1 METPAQS
8 STLRVPRGGW
18 RELVIVLLGFS
29 ASTAALM
36 RQVAFHLGSVA
47 RVDNGD
53 GQFSIWNVAWVARTL
68 VVDPLHVFDANIFY
82 PHRWT
87 LAYSEA
93 NLGEGALAVPVYW
106 LTRNVYAAH
115 NAVLLLSFVL
125 SGTAAYYLVRYLTGD
140 RRAAAIAGIGFAYC
154 PFVLGHTPHI
164 QLEWTAGLP
173 LALLAFH
180 RLADR
185 PTIDRGLVLGAVVG
199 AQALFCAYYAIFAV
213 LIVGYAVLV
222 LTVTRRLWTA
232 RGYWMALLAAA
243 GATALVAAPLYL
255 PYALLRKQT
264 GFSRTLEDAGS
275 FSAIWRMY
283 FASSAYA
290 HAWMLQLVGH
300 KGELLFPGFITSMF
314 GVLGAGVGW
323 FDRRSHLRETA
334 FLYSTLAVLA
344 YWASL
349 GPSAG
354 LYSALYTLIPAFT
367 WLRAPGRLGLI
378 VTLALVTLAGIGISA
393 ALQKFSRPILLTGA
407 LATIALAELAVP
419 IKFPAVPPV
428 DPAYQVLATLPSGP
442 VIEMPVYSER
452 FAFVRARYMLSSTV
466 HWMPLVDAYSDHI
479 PKDFIAKAD
488 VLGDFPTRDAFKLLE
503 RDTVRY
509 AVFHTDTYSPAA
521 HRDLSIRL
529 QQFSPY
535 LRQWYADERT
545 SLYEIVAFPP

>member
-8 STLRVPRGGW
+8 STLSVPRGGW
-18 RELVIVLLGFS
+18 RELLVVLLGFC
-29 ASTAALM
+29 ATTTALM

-93 NLGEGALAVPVYW
+93 NLGEGVLAVPVYW
-106 LTRNVYAAH
+106 LTRNVYTAH

-125 SGTAAYYLVRYLTGD
+125 SGTGAYYLVRYLTGD
-140 RRAAAIAGIGFAYC
+140 RRAAAVAGIGFAYC
-154 PFVLGHTPHI
+154 PFVFGHTPHI

-185 PTIDRGLVLGAVVG
+185 PTIGRGFALGAVVG
-199 AQALFCAYYAIFAV
+199 AQALFCAYYAVFAALV
-213 LIVGYAVLV
+213 VGYAALV
-222 LTVTRRLWTA
+222 LATTRRLWTS
-232 RGYWMALLAAA
+232 RQYWTALLAA
-243 GATALVAAPLYL
+243 GIATTVIAAPLYM
-255 PYALLRKQT
+255 PYALLRKET
-264 GFSRTLEDAGS
+264 GFSRTLENAGS
-275 FSAIWRMY
+275 FSATWKMY
-283 FASSAYA
+283 FASGAYA
-290 HAWMLQLVGH
+290 HAWMLKMVGH
-300 KGELLFPGFITSMF
+300 RGEVLFPGLVTSVF
-314 GVLGAGVGW
+314 GIVGVVSW
-323 FDRRSHLRETA
+323 LDRHSRLRESVI
-334 FLYSTLAVLA
+334 LYSTLAVLA

-354 LYSALYTLIPAFT
+354 LYSALYALIPPFT
-367 WLRAPGRLGLI
+367 WLRAPARLGLI
-378 VTLALVTLAGIGISA
+378 VTLAFAALAGIGISA

-407 LATIALAELAVP
+407 LATIALAELTVP
-419 IKFPAVPPV
+419 IKFPPVPSV
-428 DPAYQVLATLPSGP
+428 DSAYQVLATLPWGP

-466 HWMPLVDAYSDHI
+466 HWMPLVDAYSDYI

-488 VLGDFPTRDAFKLLE
+488 VLGDFPTREAFKLLE
-503 RDTVRY
+503 PDKVRY
-509 AVFHTDTYSPAA
+509 AVFHTDTYSADMR
-521 HRDLSIRL
+521 RDLSIRL

>member
-8 STLRVPRGGW
+8 STLSVPRGGW
-18 RELVIVLLGFS
+18 RELLVVLLGFC
-29 ASTAALM
+29 ATTAALM

-47 RVDNGD
+47 RIDNGD

-93 NLGEGALAVPVYW
+93 NLGEGMLAVPLYW

-115 NAVLLLSFVL
+115 NAVLLLSFVV
-125 SGTAAYYLVRYLTGD
+125 SGTAAYYLVRYLTRD
-140 RRAAAIAGIGFAYC
+140 RRAAAVAGIGFAYC
-154 PFVLGHTPHI
+154 PFVFGHTPHI

-185 PTIDRGLVLGAVVG
+185 PTIGRGFALGAVVG
-199 AQALFCAYYAIFAV
+199 VQALFCAYYAVFAALV
-213 LIVGYAVLV
+213 VGYAALV
-222 LTVTRRLWTA
+222 LATTRRLWTS
-232 RGYWMALLAAA
+232 RQYWTALLAA
-243 GATALVAAPLYL
+243 GIATTVIAAPLYM
-255 PYALLRKQT
+255 PYALLRNET
-264 GFSRTLEDAGS
+264 GFSRTLENAGS
-275 FSAIWRMY
+275 FSATWKMY
-283 FASSAYA
+283 FASGAYA
-290 HAWMLQLVGH
+290 HAWMLKIVGH
-300 KGELLFPGFITSMF
+300 RGEVLFPGIVTSVF
-314 GVLGAGVGW
+314 GIVGVVSW
-323 FDRRSHLRETA
+323 LDRHSRLRESVV
-334 FLYSTLAVLA
+334 LYSTLAVLA
-344 YWASL
+344 CWASL

-354 LYSALYTLIPAFT
+354 LYSALYALIPPFT
-367 WLRAPGRLGLI
+367 WLRAPARLGLI

-407 LATIALAELAVP
+407 LATIALGELAVP
-419 IKFPAVPPV
+419 IKFPPVPPV
-428 DPAYQVLATLPSGP
+428 DPAYQVLATLPWGP

-466 HWMPLVDAYSDHI
+466 HWMPLVDAYSDYI

-488 VLGDFPTRDAFKLLE
+488 VLGDFPTREAFKLLE
-503 RDTVRY
+503 PDKVRY
-509 AVFHTDTYSPAA
+509 AVFHTDTYSADTR
-521 HRDLSIRL
+521 RDLSIRL